1 MNPRLLEW
9 CKRLI
14 ATPSVTGD
22 GTRGIAE
29 LCAAELLGPAGI
41 AARLIPSTSEGAN
54 QVNLLA
60 VGRGRD
66 PAATPLVLNT
76 HLDTVPPGDLA
87 DWTASGGDPFAPT
100 VIEDRIHGLGA
111 ADTKLD
117 FAAKALALIEC
128 GVPRRTTYLVATFG
142 EEHGLV
148 GAKEIA
154 EAGILPAG
162 ALAFV
167 GEPSQ
172 LKLITAHKG
181 LSVFELEIGFQP
193 SRLDGAISAQRSIFI
208 GRAAHSSTPA
218 MGLNAIRMALAAV
231 SARPDL
237 KIIAIKGGDAVN
249 KVAARC
255 EIIAAGDSAH
265 LLSGAA
271 EAEIVA
277 DVRGEFIPPQAL
289 SVASRF
295 VEQLYEF
302 AERAGPREDD
312 FAAPTLTC
320 NAGIIETAP
329 GRIRMEFELRSPPS
343 IALDGLR
350 GAVEALV
357 NDMARS
363 APGVRLTLRKRRANP
378 GFRCAPG
385 SETVECAMAA
395 MARAGLP
402 LETGVKAGC
411 TEAGVYAA
419 AGLKPVVI
427 GPGPSVGV
435 IHAPNEY
442 NLLTEVAAAVRFYR
456 ALLET

>member
-22 GTRGIAE
+22 GTRQIVE

-41 AARLIPSTSEGAN
+41 EARLIPSIREGTR

-60 VGRGRD
+60 VVRGRD
-66 PAATPLVLNT
+66 PTATPLVLNT
-76 HLDTVPPGDLA
+76 HLDTVPPGDRGQ
-87 DWTASGGDPFAPT
+87 WTACGGDPFAPT
-100 VIEDRIHGLGA
+100 LIEDRIHGLGA

-117 FAAKALALIEC
+117 FAAKATALIEC
-128 GVPRRTTYLVATFG
+128 GMPRRTTYLAATFG

-148 GAKEIA
+148 GAKEMV
-154 EAGILPAG
+154 EAGLLPAG

-181 LSVFELEIGFQP
+181 LSVFALEVSFQP
-193 SRLDGAISAQRSIFI
+193 SPLDGSKSAQRSIFI

-218 MGLNAIRMALAAV
+218 LGLNAIRVALAAAA
-231 SARPDL
+231 ARPEL
-237 KIIAIKGGDAVN
+237 KIIAVTGGDAVN

-255 EIIAAGDSAH
+255 EILSAGGSAH
-265 LLSGAA
+265 ALSGAA
-271 EAEIVA
+271 QVEIVGGSQ
-277 DVRGEFIPPQAL
+277 DEFIPAPAIGT
-289 SVASRF
+289 ATRF
-295 VEQLYEF
+295 VEALYAF
-302 AERAGPREDD
+302 AESAAIPEDD

-320 NAGIIETAP
+320 NVGVIDTAP
-329 GRIRMEFELRSPPS
+329 ACIRLDFELRSPPS
-343 IALDGLR
+343 LALQELRSRVQTLVGDVAR
-350 GAVEALV
+350 GAPDV
-357 NDMARS
+357 
-363 APGVRLTLRKRRANP
+363 GLTLRERRANP
-378 GFRCAPG
+378 GFRCALD
-385 SETVECAMAA
+385 SETVKCGMAA
-395 MARAGLP
+395 LARAGLP
-402 LETGVKAGC
+402 LETDVKAGC
-411 TEAGVYAA
+411 TEAGVYAT

-442 NLLTEVAAAVRFYR
+442 NLLTEVEAAVRFYR